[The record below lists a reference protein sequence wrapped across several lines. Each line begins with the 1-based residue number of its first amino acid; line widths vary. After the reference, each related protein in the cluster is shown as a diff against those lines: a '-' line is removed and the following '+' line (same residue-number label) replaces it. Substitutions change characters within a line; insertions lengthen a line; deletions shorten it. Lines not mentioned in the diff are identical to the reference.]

1 MRLNENLIV
10 DAAVQTEMSAPIMLQ
25 ALLHLPPECSRL
37 DTHTL
42 AYVKYLTIQYVLSF
56 HVAAT
61 LTR

>member
-10 DAAVQTEMSAPIMLQ
+10 DAAVQAEMSAQTMLQ

-37 DTHTL
+37 DTSTL
-42 AYVKYLTIQYVLSF
+42 AYVKYLSMQYVLSF
-56 HVAAT
+56 HAAAT